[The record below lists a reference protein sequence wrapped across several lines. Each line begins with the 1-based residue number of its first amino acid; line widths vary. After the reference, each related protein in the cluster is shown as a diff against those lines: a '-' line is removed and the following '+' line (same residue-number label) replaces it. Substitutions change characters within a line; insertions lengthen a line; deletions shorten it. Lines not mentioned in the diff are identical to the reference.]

1 MQRIEETIVT
11 EYLEQ
16 NGFLVRPLRK
26 SRPQT
31 KKTLDEG
38 LDLYVRNMVFREGG
52 KEPSFLLFSSE
63 LRYLESAIICVRGW
77 YGDKANL
84 ASMSGGAEMLKYLEA
99 NVSKK
104 VGKWFYYDA
113 GVTFGTKIPPRK
125 ILVAPVFPTQEPHRS
140 QCVDLLK
147 EKGVDGILSFKS
159 MILDLIDRVDTK
171 QVYEKTDLL
180 QLLRLLKTFDL
191 VKDSQMDLLG

>member
-26 SRPQT
+26 GRPQT
-31 KKTLDEG
+31 KKALDEG

-52 KEPSFLLFSSE
+52 RDPNFLLFSSE

-77 YGDKANL
+77 FGSKAAL
-84 ASMSGGAEMLKYLEA
+84 ANMTGGTEILKYLEA
-99 NVSKK
+99 NVFKK
-104 VGKWFYYDA
+104 VDKWFQYDP
-113 GVTFGTKIPPRK
+113 GVSFGTKVPPRK
-125 ILVAPVFPTQEPHRS
+125 VLVAPVFPSQEPYRS
-140 QCVDLLK
+140 QCSEQLR

-159 MILDLIDRVDTK
+159 MVLDLIERVDTK
-171 QVYEKTDLL
+171 QVYEKSDVL
-180 QLLRLLKTFDL
+180 QVLRMLKTFDL
-191 VKDSQMDLLG
+191 VKDSQMNLLG